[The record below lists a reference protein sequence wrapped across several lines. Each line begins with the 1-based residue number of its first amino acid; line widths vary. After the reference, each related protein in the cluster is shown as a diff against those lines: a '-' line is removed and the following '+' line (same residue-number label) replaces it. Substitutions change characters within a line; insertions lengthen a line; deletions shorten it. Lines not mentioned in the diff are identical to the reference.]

1 MSQLHHRDK
10 HLAAILNRSEPWD
23 IAIIGGGASGVGA
36 ALDAAVRGLSV
47 VLLEATDFGKGT
59 SSRSTKLIHGGVRYL
74 RQGNI
79 SLVRES
85 LRERSRLLRNA
96 PHLVHPLEF
105 ILPCRSLMETA
116 FYGLGM
122 KLYDWLGLGPEFHRS
137 KPLSKRQVL
146 TKQPALSPTHLSAG
160 ISYYDGQFDDSRL
173 LINMVQT
180 AAEQGATM
188 INGTRVV
195 ELTHSHG
202 TRLDGL
208 TFREEELGDMHRL
221 KAKCIV
227 NATGPFCD
235 TIRKLDRPNSQPLV
249 AASQGIHLVLPKV
262 FFPGDTALIVPKT
275 RDGRV
280 MFIIPWHDHVLL
292 GTTDTPIANA
302 IEEPKAINEEIEFL
316 LDTAAEYLQVK
327 PHRHDCLSVFA
338 GIRPLVTGKQS
349 KSTASLSRDHTIE
362 ISPSGLLTITGGK
375 WTTYRQMAED
385 CIDRAINSAGF
396 THRPCATHELR
407 LHGCPASVSGP
418 GGVPCSVYGTDAS
431 LIERLIQGR
440 LELGERLHPDLPTRV
455 AEVIW
460 AVRNE
465 WARSVEDVLAR
476 RTRALF
482 LNARAAIAMAP
493 TVAKWMAGELN
504 RDAAWQVSQ
513 VFAFEQI
520 AKNYLP

>member
-1 MSQLHHRDK
+1 MHLHHRDK
-10 HLAAILNRSEPWD
+10 HCAAALSRSEPWD
-23 IAIIGGGASGVGA
+23 IAIIGGGATGVGA

-47 VLLEATDFGKGT
+47 VLLEASDFGKGT

-105 ILPCRSLMETA
+105 ILPCRSLLETV
-116 FYGLGM
+116 FYGIGL
-122 KLYDWLGLGPEFHRS
+122 KLYDWLGCGHEFQSSRL
-137 KPLSKRQVL
+137 LSNRQIL
-146 TKQPALSPTHLSAG
+146 EKQPALSPTQLFAG
-160 ISYYDGQFDDSRL
+160 ISYYDGQFDDTRL

-180 AAEQGATM
+180 AAERGATL
-188 INGTRVV
+188 INGARVM
-195 ELTHSHG
+195 ELTRSDGH
-202 TRLDGL
+202 RVDGL
-208 TFREEELGDMHRL
+208 AFRDEESGTFHRIQ
-221 KAKCIV
+221 ARCIV

-235 TIRKLDRPNSQPLV
+235 LIRKLDSSETQPLV
-249 AASQGIHLVLPKV
+249 SASQGIHLVLPKR

-292 GTTDTPIANA
+292 GTTDTA
-302 IEEPKAINEEIEFL
+302 IPLATEEPMAADHEISFL
-316 LDTAAEYLQVK
+316 LDTAAKYL
-327 PHRHDCLSVFA
+327 RLRAARTDCLSVFV
-338 GIRPLVTGKQS
+338 GVRPLVNGNRA

-362 ISPSGLLTITGGK
+362 ISHSGLLTIVGGK

-385 CIDRAINSAGF
+385 CIDRAIETAGLR
-396 THRPCATHELR
+396 HRPCATHELR
-407 LHGCPASVSGP
+407 IHGCPSLPCIPIDAN
-418 GGVPCSVYGTDAS
+418 CSVYGTDATRIEQ
-431 LIERLIQGR
+431 LIAQRP
-440 LELGERLHPDLPTRV
+440 ELGVRLHSDLPIRA
-455 AEVIW
+455 AEVVW

-482 LNARAAIAMAP
+482 LNARAAMEMAP
-493 TVAKWMAGELN
+493 AVAQWMASELN
-504 RDAAWQVSQ
+504 RDMDWQLSQ
-513 VFAFEQI
+513 VRTFQLTAQF
-520 AKNYLP
+520 YVP

>member
-1 MSQLHHRDK
+1 MSQLHHRDS
-10 HLAAILNRSEPWD
+10 HLATTLNRSKPWD

-105 ILPCRSLMETA
+105 VLPCRSLMETA
-116 FYGLGM
+116 FYGIGM
-122 KLYDWLGLGPEFHRS
+122 KLYDWLGYGPEFHRS
-137 KPLSKRQVL
+137 RTLSKRQVL
-146 TKQPALSPTHLSAG
+146 AKQPALSPTHLRAG
-160 ISYYDGQFDDSRL
+160 ISYCDGQFDDARL

-180 AAEQGATM
+180 AAEQGATLV
-188 INGTRVV
+188 NGARVM
-195 ELTHSHG
+195 ELTQRHG

-208 TFREEELGDMHRL
+208 TFRDEESGSMHRL
-221 KAKCIV
+221 QAKCIV

-249 AASQGIHLVLPKV
+249 TASQGIHLVLPRI

-292 GTTDTPIANA
+292 GTTDTPIPNA
-302 IEEPKAINEEIEFL
+302 MEEPKAFDDEIEFL
-316 LDTAAEYLQVK
+316 LETAADYLQVK
-327 PHRHDCLSVFA
+327 PHRHHCLSVFA
-338 GIRPLVTGKQS
+338 GIRPLVTGKQG

-385 CIDRAINSAGF
+385 CIDRAIQSAGF
-396 THRPCATHELR
+396 THRSSTTHELR
-407 LHGCPASVSGP
+407 LHGCPASGYAASGAP
-418 GGVPCSVYGTDAS
+418 RSVYGTDAF
-431 LIERLIQGR
+431 LIEQSIQGR
-440 LELGERLHPDLPTRV
+440 LELGEQLHPDLPIRV
-455 AEVIW
+455 ADVVW

-465 WARSVEDVLAR
+465 WARTVEDVLAR

-482 LNARAAIAMAP
+482 LDANAAIAMAP
-493 TVAKWMAGELN
+493 KVAQWMAVELN
-504 RDAAWQVSQ
+504 RDAGWQASQ

-520 AKNYLP
+520 AKNYVP